1 MKKLLNFKNKKILA
15 ITVSLVIF
23 LILLGYFTPVQ
34 SVSHSDWCADWNYSG
49 GFKERYSLLRGQK
62 TEFDKWN
69 NNNRLA
75 IGCEPT
81 EKSVKLYL
89 W

>member
-1 MKKLLNFKNKKILA
+1 MRNKNKMTLVF
-15 ITVSLVIF
+15 ITATAALLIF
-23 LILLGYFTPVQ
+23 LGHFVPVK
-34 SVSHSDWCADWNYSG
+34 SIPHSDWCANWGYAG
-49 GFKERYSLLRGQK
+49 GFKERYTLIKGQK

-69 NNNRLA
+69 NNVRLA

-81 EKSVKLYL
+81 ERSVKLYL